1 MTTGQ
6 PEQGSGETLPDYVRS
21 AEFIK
26 SMQELFDN
34 QLPLLA
40 TRATSVK
47 PNAIGSIEW
56 CHKAGGYLLEKR
68 AELGLSRTEMAEL
81 MGVPKSQ
88 VLFLETG
95 FASLEE
101 ILNLAPKYAAALN
114 TPPEFYER
122 FRKQFG
128 IKDHVSYRFS

>member
-1 MTTGQ
+1 MTTEQ

-21 AEFIK
+21 DEFIQFTRYLIE
-26 SMQELFDN
+26 SR
-34 QLPLLA
+34 LPLLA

-56 CHKAGGYLLEKR
+56 CHEAGGYLLEKR

-114 TPPEFYER
+114 TPPEFYKL
-122 FRKQFG
+122 FKKQFG
-128 IKDHVSYRFS
+128 IKDYLSYRFS